1 MNGMGRC
8 AVTSLAFAAAAAAP
22 AGAASQGPG
31 PANAAGIEI
40 WSSADSE
47 KTSVVKLL
55 ARSLWEFDG
64 PERFQGV
71 DFERAWFAPQGQ
83 HARMQTRVYAEF
95 ADRLGEGWNW
105 TARIGTNG
113 KTVLGSGSVHSRD
126 WSKEIFVERE
136 VVETPRGL
144 DHGIY
149 YTFAGA
155 DADLLSTERD
165 TINVMAGL
173 QKFTGT
179 NDRIHLRATLV
190 HVIDAGRGISVQLRS
205 RYFHSTAPGEFD
217 YYSPRDFV
225 QVIPVVQM
233 RRFSKSGWMY
243 LVAGGYGAQRASASN
258 WQPARLADLRIES
271 PASSG
276 KLHAFAQVQYANS
289 SLVGSA
295 GNYSYVLGRFGFT
308 SRF

>member
-1 MNGMGRC
+1 
-8 AVTSLAFAAAAAAP
+8 
-22 AGAASQGPG
+22 
-31 PANAAGIEI
+31 
-40 WSSADSE
+40 
-47 KTSVVKLL
+47 
-55 ARSLWEFDG
+55 
-64 PERFQGV
+64 
-71 DFERAWFAPQGQ
+71 
-83 HARMQTRVYAEF
+83 
-95 ADRLGEGWNW
+95 
-105 TARIGTNG
+105 
-113 KTVLGSGSVHSRD
+113 
-126 WSKEIFVERE
+126 
-136 VVETPRGL
+136 
-144 DHGIY
+144 
-149 YTFAGA
+149 
-155 DADLLSTERD
+155 
-165 TINVMAGL
+165 
-173 QKFTGT
+173 
-179 NDRIHLRATLV
+179 
-190 HVIDAGRGISVQLRS
+190 LRS